1 MEIKIEANLIKRER
15 EYSNN
20 REKKESRFNK
30 QHAKWLLQFKLYSI
44 DYTNHVERRD
54 VQNSYK

>member
-30 QHAKWLLQFKLYSI
+30 QHAK
-44 DYTNHVERRD
+44 
-54 VQNSYK
+54 